1 MDEHVHIF
9 HGFIPGLQQ
18 KVAPCTTFN
27 FLTNSVGEAN
37 GLILGCIEELFRNS
51 WIVFGGVNSGNVRF
65 LFYLKTIYHFK
76 LLFKMGGNT
85 NRIV

>member
-18 KVAPCTTFN
+18 KVVPCTAFN
-27 FLTNSVGEAN
+27 FLPSFFLTNSVGEAN

-51 WIVFGGVNSGNVRF
+51 WIVFWWCE
-65 LFYLKTIYHFK
+65 
-76 LLFKMGGNT
+76 
-85 NRIV
+85 